1 MDVLIIDCLIVQQIK
16 QSIQHSSK
24 QKATRFETK
33 QIIILSPPKRSLDK
47 KHLINI
53 QIKEHQKST
62 KYRQRKVQNS
72 VPQPLSREPRKEEYN
87 ILCSITTKSPHP
99 PPPLPLHTHTN
110 KHPYSLPTNPQSP
123 LETVLTSL
131 HRVFKTSLQIRYL
144 QLRYK

>member
-24 QKATRFETK
+24 QKATRFEKK

-53 QIKEHQKST
+53 QTKEHQKST

-99 PPPLPLHTHTN
+99 PPPPSPFTHTQTN
-110 KHPYSLPTNPQSP
+110 TPTHYPQTPNHPQKLF
-123 LETVLTSL
+123 L
-131 HRVFKTSLQIRYL
+131 HHCTGYL
-144 QLRYK
+144 KLRYK

>member
-1 MDVLIIDCLIVQQIK
+1 MDVLIIDCLIIQQIK

-53 QIKEHQKST
+53 QTKEHQKST

-87 ILCSITTKSPHP
+87 ILCSITPKSP
-99 PPPLPLHTHTN
+99 PPPPPPPPSHTHKQT
-110 KHPYSLPTNPQSP
+110 P
-123 LETVLTSL
+123 LLITHKPPITPRNCSYVAA
-131 HRVFKTSLQIRYL
+131 QGI
-144 QLRYK
+144 

>member
-33 QIIILSPPKRSLDK
+33 QIIILSSPKRSLDK

-53 QIKEHQKST
+53 QTKEHQKST

-72 VPQPLSREPRKEEYN
+72 VPQPLSCEPRKEEYN